1 MRLWRWLRS
10 KLSAKKLAEDAAIAA
25 AKVAVEE
32 IGKATA
38 MKGQWE

>member
-1 MRLWRWLRS
+1 MRLWPWLHS

-32 IGKATA
+32 IAKATKT
-38 MKGQWE
+38 KGQWK